1 MTRHIRA
8 VPLASW
14 FFADAQPRNDDLY
27 AVVPVTLA
35 FCGATS
41 HQDAITLDPALF
53 AGDGWLSPPPIRW
66 ETEPPE
72 TETSVRLIQMKS

>member
-1 MTRHIRA
+1 LGGIVSA
-8 VPLASW
+8 
-14 FFADAQPRNDDLY
+14 
-27 AVVPVTLA
+27 TLA

-72 TETSVRLIQMKS
+72 TEASVRLIQMKS